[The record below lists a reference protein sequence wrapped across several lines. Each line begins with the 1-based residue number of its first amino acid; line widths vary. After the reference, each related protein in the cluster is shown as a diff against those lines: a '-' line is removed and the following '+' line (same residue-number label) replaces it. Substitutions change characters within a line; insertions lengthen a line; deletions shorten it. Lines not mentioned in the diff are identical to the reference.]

1 MGNEVILY
9 IIAYVTINSY
19 KIASNL
25 VLIVLNLFCYE
36 YNNDVIFPMS
46 PTDSRLFIVTSLV
59 YLFSLFSGFLS
70 NFFLTNTVVLC
81 FCVCI

>member
-9 IIAYVTINSY
+9 IIAYVTINSN

-36 YNNDVIFPMS
+36 YNNDVIFPTS
-46 PTDSRLFIVTSLV
+46 PTDSLV
-59 YLFSLFSGFLS
+59 IYYK
-70 NFFLTNTVVLC
+70 VVSSC
-81 FCVCI
+81 SVYFHDY